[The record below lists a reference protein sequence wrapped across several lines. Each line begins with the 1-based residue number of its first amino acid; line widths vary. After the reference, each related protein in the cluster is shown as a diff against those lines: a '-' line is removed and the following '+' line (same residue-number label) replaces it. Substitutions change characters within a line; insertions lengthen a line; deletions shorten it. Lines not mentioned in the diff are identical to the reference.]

1 MYPVIPIK
9 LALCRLS
16 MGKSFTSQK
25 RDYTE
30 KLKMFY
36 VLQQSPK
43 TRKSD
48 TYGNVIQPT
57 AIPRAYFVV
66 FL

>member
-9 LALCRLS
+9 LALCGMC
-16 MGKSFTSQK
+16 MGKSLTSQK
-25 RDYTE
+25 SDYIE

-36 VLQQSPK
+36 VSQQSHK
-43 TRKSD
+43 TRKSEM
-48 TYGNVIQPT
+48 YSNVIQPK
-57 AIPRAYFVV
+57 AIPRPYFVF

>member
-36 VLQQSPK
+36 VSQQSLK
-43 TRKSD
+43 TRKSE
-48 TYGNVIQPT
+48 TYGNVIQPR
-57 AIPRAYFVV
+57 AIPRAYFVF